1 MCSSK
6 DLKVREETEQAES
19 GSNTGKCTSWPI
31 TFPPSLW
38 TPARIPFLCSYS
50 ISSFKTPLMPP
61 LSTVTLSSSALTE
74 SVGQHYQSPHL
85 HSQNPLLASFPLS
98 ASLHSSQL
106 VTYCHLDSYTP
117 HPDSTIALLF
127 QYRDDHPLTIS
138 SLCTFFTLQKI
149 LLLPSS
155 FFPL

>member
-1 MCSSK
+1 MTDNISTQPLNSCTHPIPMFLLNRLFQNSSHATS
-6 DLKVREETEQAES
+6 LH
-19 GSNTGKCTSWPI
+19 SN
-31 TFPPSLW
+31 
-38 TPARIPFLCSYS
+38 PFL
-50 ISSFKTPLMPP
+50 ISPHRICRA
-61 LSTVTLSSSALTE
+61 ALP
-74 SVGQHYQSPHL
+74 SPHL

-106 VTYCHLDSYTP
+106 VTYCRLDSYTP